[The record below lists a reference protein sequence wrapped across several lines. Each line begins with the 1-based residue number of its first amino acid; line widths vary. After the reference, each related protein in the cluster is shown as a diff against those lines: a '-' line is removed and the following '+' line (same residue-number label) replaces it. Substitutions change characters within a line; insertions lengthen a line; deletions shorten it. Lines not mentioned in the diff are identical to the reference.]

1 MFPLSLELSSQV
13 DVVPVHYTAD
23 LVFVVVYSMETAVIN
38 INYNQLEKKRKTNHF
53 SPS

>member
-1 MFPLSLELSSQV
+1 MFILSFGLSSQV
-13 DVVPVHYTAD
+13 DVIPVHYTAD

-38 INYNQLEKKRKTNHF
+38 IDYNQLEKERKTNHF